1 MTDRIA
7 KRKLDYRISQ
17 CIIML
22 VKFKIM
28 RITGGIA
35 RGQQLKVPKT
45 QLVRPTT
52 DRVREAIFS
61 ILASLVGH
69 WSRGLDLYAGSGA
82 LGIEALSRDAE
93 WVDFVDQEPKCCTAI
108 KQNLEKAGFSQK
120 AHVYCCSVAKALTF
134 LDNKYDVIFV
144 DPPYSDTS
152 INIMVTQLANSRV
165 IDDNSLV
172 VISHA
177 SRLPLQQ
184 SYDGLS
190 LVKERRYG
198 DTCISIYEK
207 RAHGK
212 IGCFSRQEKEVKP

>member
-1 MTDRIA
+1 
-7 KRKLDYRISQ
+7 
-17 CIIML
+17 ML

-45 QLVRPTT
+45 QLIRPTT

-61 ILASLVGH
+61 ILASLTSQ

-82 LGIEALSRDAE
+82 LGIEALSRNAE

-134 LDNKYDVIFV
+134 LDSKYDVIFV
-144 DPPYSDTS
+144 DPPYADPL
-152 INIMVTQLANSRV
+152 INNMVTQLASSKV
-165 IDDNSLV
+165 ISANSLV

-177 SRLPLQQ
+177 SRFPLQH

-207 RAHGK
+207 SAPGK
-212 IGCFSRQEKEVKP
+212 ILDSSGQKKEAKP